1 MAKRVVY
8 RVVLCMAFMG
18 LSLQAS
24 TLLVGDPP
32 VLGTGN
38 CDPFGCPAFFGLGT
52 FQEVYS
58 SSAFSPG
65 EIAISALT
73 FIDFQVHN
81 GGVPSGDTFTLSLS
95 YTSDAPGS
103 LNLTNPNNNVTPG
116 TSQTFF
122 SGLLPSPVAVP
133 GGQVLNING
142 TPFDYNPA
150 DGNLLLTVT
159 VTGTSNGSPPLYLDQ
174 SACGPTTTCPS
185 GYTVTTG
192 TAYFGS
198 TIDGNNIGGL
208 ITQFTY
214 TSPFATPEP
223 GSLLLVVAGIGL
235 IGYSRLRRR
244 NT

>member
-1 MAKRVVY
+1 MA
-8 RVVLCMAFMG
+8 LMG

-58 SSAFSPG
+58 SSAFTTGGITG
-65 EIAISALT
+65 EVAISALT

-81 GGVPSGDTFTLSLS
+81 GGVPAGGTFTLTLS

-103 LNLTNPNNNVTPG
+103 LNLTNPNNNITPG

-122 SGLLPSPVAVP
+122 SGLLPNPLP
-133 GGQVLNING
+133 QTGGQVLNIPG

-159 VTGTSNGSPPLYLDQ
+159 MTGASNGAPPIFLDQ
-174 SACGPTTTCPS
+174 SECGPTTTTCPTGS
-185 GYTVTTG
+185 TVTTG
-192 TAYFGS
+192 TAYFPTTGS
-198 TIDGNNIGGL
+198 GGGNDIGGL

-214 TSPFATPEP
+214 TNPLATPEP

-244 NT
+244 TT